1 MTPLVCSILGKGIVV
16 GRGKW
21 DGSVSP
27 CGSILVWEVGCAW
40 TNNPAQVGSQA
51 EEVHTKGSE
60 ITYLFQVE
68 TKAAKIYLG
77 DSQRDVK
84 NSRVLKR
91 LEWKIQVVNY
101 KQGWE

>member
-1 MTPLVCSILGKGIVV
+1 M

-21 DGSVSP
+21 GGSVSP
-27 CGSILVWEVGCAW
+27 CGGILVWEVGCTW
-40 TNNPAQVGSQA
+40 TNNPVQVGSQA
-51 EEVHTKGSE
+51 EEVQTKGSE

-68 TKAAKIYLG
+68 TKAAKIHLRA
-77 DSQRDVK
+77 SQRDLK

-101 KQGWE
+101 KQG